1 VKDKTAGRIDVSG
14 IKGRFAEARKDA
26 IGSGVVDERTLS
38 LQKENDRR
46 IAEIRG
52 LLLNR
57 SAELEHQLNLFL
69 AFYFTKDEKLA
80 MEFYDQLLS
89 KEFFTLH
96 AKITLFGELEYHKQ
110 ERFEGRY
117 EGLTRRLLR
126 VKELRNLMAHG
137 FKANR
142 LEPKVSTFTRK
153 EPVALDD
160 GFIAGFKEAF
170 EASFFS
176 LVELNEDIR
185 KKGKQEERA

>member
-1 VKDKTAGRIDVSG
+1 MKGEDKAGDGIDVSG
-14 IKGRFAEARKDA
+14 AKDRFAQARDNALEK
-26 IGSGVVDERTLS
+26 GVVDKGAL
-38 LQKENDRR
+38 LAQKENDRK

-69 AFYFTKDEKLA
+69 AFYFTREERLA
-80 MEFYDQLLS
+80 AEFYDELLS
-89 KEFFTLH
+89 KEFFSLH
-96 AKITLFGELEYHKQ
+96 QKITVFGELAYHKQ
-110 ERFEGRY
+110 ERFKGRY
-117 EGLTRRLLR
+117 VGLTRRLLK

-137 FKANR
+137 YKASGS
-142 LEPKVSTFTRK
+142 EPKVSTFTRK

-160 GFIAGFKEAF
+160 RFIASFKEAF

-185 KKGKQEERA
+185 KGKHL